1 MEELV
6 TTAFFGF
13 PAERLYNE
21 IYAIGYNQFLA
32 AVTKL
37 RDTLVGEFPDR
48 TEDVENRCTSLLNSY
63 NKAFDQEWFAKFVPY
78 CAKNMFIVP
87 RCVPV
92 YDTDLVTDVEDGVE
106 EMRHKIMA
114 TEYLNGQLLARVE
127 EMSKEVVRRQ
137 ELLKRIREQ
146 RVDVLVK
153 AKEAHEKLKEVLDN
167 PEQS

>member
-6 TTAFFGF
+6 STAFFGF
-13 PAERLYNE
+13 PADRLYRE

-37 RDTLVGEFPDR
+37 RDTLVGEFPER
-48 TEDVENRCTSLLNSY
+48 TDEVNKKCTAVLTSY
-63 NKAFDQEWFAKFVPY
+63 NKSFDQNWFAGFVPY
-78 CAKNMFIVP
+78 CAKNVFIVP

-92 YDTDLVTDVEDGVE
+92 YDADLVTDAEDGVE
-106 EMRHKIMA
+106 ELRHKIMA

-127 EMSKEVVRRQ
+127 EMSKEVARRQ
-137 ELLKRIREQ
+137 ELLKRIKEQ

-153 AKEAHEKLKEVLDN
+153 AKEAHERLKDVLED

>member
-1 MEELV
+1 
-6 TTAFFGF
+6 
-13 PAERLYNE
+13 
-21 IYAIGYNQFLA
+21 
-32 AVTKL
+32 
-37 RDTLVGEFPDR
+37 
-48 TEDVENRCTSLLNSY
+48 
-63 NKAFDQEWFAKFVPY
+63 
-78 CAKNMFIVP
+78 MFIVP

-106 EMRHKIMA
+106 ELRHKIMA
-114 TEYLNGQLLARVE
+114 TEYLNGQLLTRVE

-153 AKEAHEKLKEVLDN
+153 AKDAHEKLKEVLDN